1 MSSFA
6 LQEELSE
13 RPNADSM
20 GRDGLRRSIAL
31 ALEHVGFDAATPEAL
46 ESFANNAETCTCHHG
61 MEPRYGPSSTNATCI
76 RLDEFYCGS

>member
-6 LQEELSE
+6 LQKELSE

-61 MEPRYGPSSTNATCI
+61 TEI
-76 RLDEFYCGS
+76 RPQQY